1 MRQVLVA
8 YGGWKIFRSL
18 PLVLIALLWDAL
30 SEIGT
35 STTFFHQ
42 WGGLY
47 LTRSSCLE
55 AASIYKQTQ
64 GVLGVHKRTIIQVL
78 PGNAYILYWNCKWKI
93 QHSMAATDSKI
104 RWWYADSYLKPIEK
118 QPCQFISCWSLQRQQ
133 EVLVAT
139 CLASKRGWWE
149 RTSLLSFSPW
159 DYKKI
164 PMLLAFLDS
173 RIIFFT

>member
-1 MRQVLVA
+1 
-8 YGGWKIFRSL
+8 
-18 PLVLIALLWDAL
+18 
-30 SEIGT
+30 
-35 STTFFHQ
+35 
-42 WGGLY
+42 
-47 LTRSSCLE
+47 
-55 AASIYKQTQ
+55 
-64 GVLGVHKRTIIQVL
+64 
-78 PGNAYILYWNCKWKI
+78 
-93 QHSMAATDSKI
+93 MAATDSKI

-164 PMLLAFLDS
+164 SMLLAFLYS
-173 RIIFFT
+173 RIIFFLHKIIYYVEINGFFFLLIVDQLLSTQSCLHHPPFISKLTSLPIELNLTSLLGYLSIISFWTPF